1 MNDNVILKL
10 SLQSSFKVISEVFF
24 PWIVVGFV
32 LFWFFFWWLYN
43 LVVYSSD
50 MEAIPLV
57 SFTIRLSGKKAGWFS
72 L

>member
-32 LFWFFFWWLYN
+32 LFCFF
-43 LVVYSSD
+43 LVVIQPGS
-50 MEAIPLV
+50 V
-57 SFTIRLSGKKAGWFS
+57 Q
-72 L
+72 

>member
-24 PWIVVGFV
+24 SWIVVGFV
-32 LFWFFFWWLYN
+32 FFWWLYN
-43 LVVYSSD
+43 LVVNSSD

>member
-32 LFWFFFWWLYN
+32 LFCFFFGGYTTW
-43 LVVYSSD
+43 
-50 MEAIPLV
+50 
-57 SFTIRLSGKKAGWFS
+57 
-72 L
+72 